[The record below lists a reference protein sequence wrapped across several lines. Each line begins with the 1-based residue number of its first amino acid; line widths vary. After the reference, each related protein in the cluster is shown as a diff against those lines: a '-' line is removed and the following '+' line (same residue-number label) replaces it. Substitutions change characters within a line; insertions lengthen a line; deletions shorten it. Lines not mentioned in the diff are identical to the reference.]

1 MSSPRPVRTSARQA
15 TIKQQ
20 QEKEQEALL
29 AAKREHEL
37 KQRQEREQRER
48 EKEQERIAAQVA
60 AAAAVA
66 ASRNGVARRTSTA
79 SSSDSSRSLSSAPS
93 DSDSASLDSNE
104 EEDEEEEEKVP
115 INNKPKTGQGKRT
128 ATETPKSCA
137 DPTFASSWEIALV
150 YGFLAKFRPLL
161 RQICPLRDFTMEELE
176 SGLLAT
182 STNECIEEI
191 HANLLS
197 NMLNRKK
204 AVDSQSWQKV
214 LSETLDAKLR
224 TGELEFNENLMKTYN
239 GYYNIPPLDRVQIL
253 RALVDWVLQEGPIIR
268 QGIDQEN
275 DVYMVEPF
283 GVDQARRVYWYF
295 GGKETKSAKKKNV
308 AWETVAANLEE
319 LKALADA
326 FQGSSSKSERALQ
339 ERLQTEIIEPTEE
352 RILQKKLRQER
363 QEKRMLKLAELHQM
377 AATRTTRT
385 RSSNRLNVPKYT
397 FDDEED
403 EGEEEFVTY
412 TSPSS
417 RRGLDKNESSGFDS
431 KPEEYHGQQYGAD
444 HQEQLQ
450 WERSGSVDQPS
461 SGRSSVGRDSDTS
474 IRDALQ
480 RARVGDDD
488 YEDSAG
494 SKHGKSINEGKAEDD
509 QEDEYKFEDD
519 LDDDETLLSKTLETP
534 LTPASVPVP
543 ASAPAPRLEP
553 QVDIEME
560 SAEV

>member
-29 AAKREHEL
+29 AAKREREL
-37 KQRQEREQRER
+37 KQQQEREQRER
-48 EKEQERIAAQVA
+48 EKEQERIAAQAAQA
-60 AAAAVA
+60 AAAA
-66 ASRNGVARRTSTA
+66 SKNGVARRSSTA

-93 DSDSASLDSNE
+93 DSDSASLDSND
-104 EEDEEEEEKVP
+104 EEDEEDEEKVP
-115 INNKPKTGQGKRT
+115 INNKPKTGQRKRT

-161 RQICPLRDFTMEELE
+161 RQICPLREFTMEELE

-182 STNECIEEI
+182 SANECIEEI

-204 AVDSQSWQKV
+204 AVDSQTWQKV
-214 LSETLDAKLR
+214 LSETLDAKQR
-224 TGELEFNENLMKTYN
+224 TGELESNENLMKTYA

-253 RALVDWVLQEGPIIR
+253 RALVDWVLQEGPVIR

-275 DVYMVEPF
+275 EVYMVEPF

-326 FQGSSSKSERALQ
+326 FQGSSSKSERTLQ
-339 ERLQTEIIEPTEE
+339 ERLQKEIIEPTEE

-385 RSSNRLNVPKYT
+385 RSSNRLNAPKYT

-412 TSPSS
+412 TSPYS

-431 KPEEYHGQQYGAD
+431 RPEEYHGQQYGVD
-444 HQEQLQ
+444 HQEQSQ
-450 WERSGSVDQPS
+450 RERSSSVDQPS

-480 RARVGDDD
+480 RTRVGDDD
-488 YEDSAG
+488 YEENADFRRDKSAG
-494 SKHGKSINEGKAEDD
+494 GDKDEDEQD
-509 QEDEYKFEDD
+509 DEYKYEDD
-519 LDDDETLLSKTLETP
+519 RDDDEPLLSKVLETP
-534 LTPASVPVP
+534 STATPAP
-543 ASAPAPRLEP
+543 ASAPAPGLEP
-553 QVDIEME
+553 PVDIEME